1 MDPSFIKKANIKTKA
16 VHAGETKDKRY
27 TGSIADITMSN
38 TFSVDTDIS
47 FSAENLDED
56 AQFIYTRWGNP
67 TIQMLEQKVAALE
80 NGEAALAFSSG
91 MAAITGLMMQKLKSG
106 DRALVS
112 DVSYAGVREFGNDML
127 KDLNI
132 EVVPLNF
139 SNLEDVEKAFEKPAK
154 FVFSETPCNPI
165 LRLTDIHALAEIVHR
180 HGAELAVDSTFAT
193 PMATKPLELGAD
205 YVIHSM
211 TKYLGGHGDAI
222 GGIVAGSKREINAL
236 RSNISIHMG
245 SIISPFN
252 AWLINRGIVTL
263 PMRMQVHSD
272 NAMKVAKF
280 LEGHPK
286 ITKVFYPGLPSH
298 PQHELAQKQMQL
310 YSGMIT
316 FQMDDPKTAARRM
329 KEKLKIFHYAVS
341 LGHHKSLI
349 FYISTDEMQKST
361 FKLQGAQLDDYLKY
375 AGEGV
380 FRVSI
385 GLEDPGDL
393 INDLDSSL

>member
-1 MDPSFIKKANIKTKA
+1 MDQSFIKKTNFKTKA
-16 VHAGETKDKRY
+16 VHAGETTDKRY

-38 TFSVDTDIS
+38 TFSVDPDIS

-67 TIQMLEQKVAALE
+67 TVQMLEQKVAALE

-91 MAAITGLMMQKLKSG
+91 MAAITGLMLQKLKSG

-112 DVSYAGVREFGNDML
+112 DVSYAGAREFGNDML

-132 EVVPLNF
+132 EVVPLNL

-165 LRLTDIHALAEIVHR
+165 LRLTDILALAEIVHR
-180 HGAELAVDSTFAT
+180 NGAELAVDSTFAT

-222 GGIVAGSKREINAL
+222 GGIVAGNKEEINAL

-280 LEGHPK
+280 LEEHPK
-286 ITKVFYPGLPSH
+286 VTKVFYPGLPSH

-310 YSGMIT
+310 YSGMLT

-329 KEKLKIFHYAVS
+329 KEKMKIFHYAVS

-349 FYISTDEMQKST
+349 FYISTDEMQETT
-361 FKLQGAQLDDYLKY
+361 FKLQGAQLDDYLNY

-385 GLEDPGDL
+385 GLEDPEDL
-393 INDLDSSL
+393 MKDLDSAL

>member
-1 MDPSFIKKANIKTKA
+1 MDQSFIKKTNFKTKA
-16 VHAGETKDKRY
+16 VHAGETTDKRY

-38 TFSVDTDIS
+38 TFSVDPDIS

-67 TIQMLEQKVAALE
+67 TVQMLEQKVAALE

-91 MAAITGLMMQKLKSG
+91 MAAITGLMLQKLKSG

-112 DVSYAGVREFGNDML
+112 DVSYAGAREFGNDML

-132 EVVPLNF
+132 EVVPLNL

-165 LRLTDIHALAEIVHR
+165 LRLTDILALAEIVHR
-180 HGAELAVDSTFAT
+180 NGAELAVDSTFAT

-222 GGIVAGSKREINAL
+222 GGIVAGNKEEINAL

-280 LEGHPK
+280 LEEHPK
-286 ITKVFYPGLPSH
+286 VTKVFYPGLRSH
-298 PQHELAQKQMQL
+298 PQYELAQKQMQL
-310 YSGMIT
+310 YSGMLT

-329 KEKLKIFHYAVS
+329 KEKMKIFHYAVS

-349 FYISTDEMQKST
+349 FYISTDEMQETT
-361 FKLQGAQLDDYLKY
+361 FKLQGAQLDDYLNY

-385 GLEDPGDL
+385 GLEDPEDL
-393 INDLDSSL
+393 MNDLDSAL